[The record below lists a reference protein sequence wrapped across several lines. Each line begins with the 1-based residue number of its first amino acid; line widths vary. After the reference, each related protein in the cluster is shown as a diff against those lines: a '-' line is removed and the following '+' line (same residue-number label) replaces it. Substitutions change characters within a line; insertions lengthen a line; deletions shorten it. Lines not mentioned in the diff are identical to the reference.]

1 MKNNYRKAL
10 KSSFSLLNGL
20 GYALG
25 ALLAGVLKHEAITL
39 HSPLIILEVVLIGI
53 FVVNPLL
60 EMFKNRKNKK

>member
-1 MKNNYRKAL
+1 MKNNYLKAL

-25 ALLAGVLKHEAITL
+25 ALLAGALKHEAITL
-39 HSPLIILEVVLIGI
+39 YSPLIILEVVLIGI
-53 FVVNPLL
+53 FVVNPLI

>member
-1 MKNNYRKAL
+1 MKNNYLKAL

-25 ALLAGVLKHEAITL
+25 ALLAGALKHEAITL
-39 HSPLIILEVVLIGI
+39 YSPCIISEVVLIGI
-53 FVVNPLL
+53 FVVNPLI